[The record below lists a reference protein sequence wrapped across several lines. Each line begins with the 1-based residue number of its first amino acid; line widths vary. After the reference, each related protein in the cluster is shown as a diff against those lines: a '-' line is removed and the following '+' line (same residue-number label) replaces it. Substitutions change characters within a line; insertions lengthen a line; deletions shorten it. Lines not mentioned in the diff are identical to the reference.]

1 MTSRRTLG
9 PLHVT
14 RDRGE
19 PTRLLG
25 AIFAADL
32 AWVDDRALCRQVD
45 PALFF
50 VEPGQDR
57 AAALAKAICRECP
70 LIEPCAR
77 YALAHAESGGIW
89 GATSESDR
97 KALRRKGRAA

>member
-32 AWVDDRALCRQVD
+32 AWVDDSALCSQVD
-45 PALFF
+45 SALFF
-50 VEPGQDR
+50 VEPGHDH

-70 LIEPCAR
+70 LIEQCLR
-77 YALAHAESGGIW
+77 YALDRPEFGGIW
-89 GATSESDR
+89 GATTENDR
-97 KALRRKGRAA
+97 RELRKKRRAA